1 MIQNTIFKLT
11 LFFFITDFVTLIFEC
26 EWHSDILKVVPYPIE
41 YSVSEP
47 VFS

>member
-26 EWHSDILKVVPYPIE
+26 ECHSDILKVVPYPVE
-41 YSVSEP
+41 YPVPEP
-47 VFS
+47 VSS